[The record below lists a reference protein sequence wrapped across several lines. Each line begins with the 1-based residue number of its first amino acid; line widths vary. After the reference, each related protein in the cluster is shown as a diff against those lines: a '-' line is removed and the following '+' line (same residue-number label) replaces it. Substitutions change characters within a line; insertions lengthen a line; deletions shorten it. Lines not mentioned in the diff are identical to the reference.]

1 MAQTLNYKIRKLSQ
15 QYNIQAVVETA
26 KQIQKDL
33 EDEMLWNSLTTAQKT
48 KWFKEQC
55 AKYNLTTKQIRNQIK
70 VNELPEIGDHGGS
83 RAYFTVFL
91 PRNEVIGSDELSPWK
106 LEIGGAY
113 VKDKN
118 GGIWMT
124 ARGLKGKE
132 KQIKEVI
139 RLNRKGE

>member
-26 KQIQKDL
+26 MQIQKDL
-33 EDEMLWNSLTTAQKT
+33 EDEMLWNSMTTAQKT
-48 KWFKEQC
+48 AWFKEQC
-55 AKYNLTTKQIRNQIK
+55 EKYNLTTRQIANQIK

-113 VKDKN
+113 VEENN